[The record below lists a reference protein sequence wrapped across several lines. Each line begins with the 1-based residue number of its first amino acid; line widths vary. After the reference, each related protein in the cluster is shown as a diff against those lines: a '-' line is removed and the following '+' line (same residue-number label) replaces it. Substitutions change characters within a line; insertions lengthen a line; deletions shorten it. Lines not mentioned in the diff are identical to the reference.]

1 MPLVIEAP
9 AFKVLDSVKEYVSWV
24 VKMLQVQP
32 SPVVLCCPT
41 GQQPQQPGA
50 PPQQDYT
57 KAWEEYYKKQG
68 ELKCHRLSKANWI
81 GFGMPKVFLLLC
93 AFL

>member
-1 MPLVIEAP
+1 MSGPLHGLKSASGAEEASR
-9 AFKVLDSVKEYVSWV
+9 VL
-24 VKMLQVQP
+24 LPRCLP
-32 SPVVLCCPT
+32 SA

-68 ELKCHRLSKANWI
+68 ELYKEKNSNRDESA
-81 GFGMPKVFLLLC
+81 
-93 AFL
+93 A